1 MLETF
6 IIMGIITPIKSYFSS
21 IRHELFKNIIPN
33 LDLDLETYSKIHFI
47 YNEDN

>member
-6 IIMGIITPIKSYFSS
+6 IILEIITQIKPHYSS
-21 IRHELFKNIIPN
+21 VCHELFKNIIPN